1 MQFHATLRYA
11 HTTARKCGLV
21 ARLIRGRDVN
31 SALEILRVSPKRPAR
46 YLHKLVQSAMANA
59 TSLSQEKDLGVD
71 AERLVVREV
80 RVGGGPIAK
89 RWGSAPMGRGV
100 LIKKR
105 TTHMTVILEP
115 LPELP
120 KKEKAAKG
128 AKAAKPSSAEAPK
141 TMPAGEAAPKDAVPK
156 ASTGA
161 AKASP
166 PGEEKK

>member
-31 SALEILRVSPKRPAR
+31 SALEILRVTPKRPAR
-46 YLHKLVQSAMANA
+46 YLHKLVQSAIANA

-71 AERLVVREV
+71 AERLVIREV

-115 LPELP
+115 LPDLP
-120 KKEKAAKG
+120 KKEKAGKS
-128 AKAAKPSSAEAPK
+128 AKAAKPAAIGASK
-141 TMPAGEAAPKDAVPK
+141 TVPAGEAAPKEAAVK
-156 ASTGA
+156 ESTGT
-161 AKASP
+161 AKVP
-166 PGEEKK
+166 PPAEEKK